1 MTKKY
6 SWEKYTH
13 NNKFFNENPDFVG
26 DGRTAY
32 LVNAAFRFY
41 EMAESPTPTDF
52 YALFKAVA
60 TRDIEAVRKLCETFE
75 VDDDYSDDEED
86 NDTFPPSHNE
96 KVWK

>member
-1 MTKKY
+1 MT
-6 SWEKYTH
+6 EKYTH

-32 LVNAAFRFY
+32 LVNAASRFY
-41 EMAESPTPTDF
+41 QEAEAPEESAF
-52 YALFKAVA
+52 YELFRALA
-60 TRDIEAVRKLCETFE
+60 TRDIEAMRKLCEE
-75 VDDDYSDDEED
+75 HDVDDDYSDDEED